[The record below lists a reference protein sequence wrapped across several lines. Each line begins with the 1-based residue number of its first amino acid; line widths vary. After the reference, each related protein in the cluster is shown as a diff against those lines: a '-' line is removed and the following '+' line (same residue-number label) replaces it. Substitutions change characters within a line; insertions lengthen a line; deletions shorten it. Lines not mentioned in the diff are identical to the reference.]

1 MGRSLNF
8 MATLQSP
15 ETEIFSQ
22 PLKRRW
28 QSAKEWCQQ
37 QLFNTWSNTIL
48 TLLCI
53 LVLGS
58 LGLRFG
64 QWALQQAQWS
74 VVTENIRFLMIG
86 RYTPSDLW
94 RPWLTALLWASILSL
109 TWGAAQ
115 GTTKKDLLRYGLIGL
130 AVAIAAG
137 VLRQELS
144 SVLWITG
151 ITVSGAAALW
161 LGDWLTR
168 YSLWRKLILPL
179 WVVGWFVAAWL
190 IGGGF
195 GLATVPIRLW
205 NGLLLTLWIATFS
218 IALSFPLGVLLAL
231 GRRSSLPVIKVFSIL
246 YIEIVRGLPL
256 IGILFITQ
264 VMLKLLVPPY
274 INLDQL
280 TRAIAGFTLFSAAY
294 LAETVRGGLQSIPKG
309 QTEAARAL
317 GLSTPLTL
325 GLVVLPQALKAV
337 VPAIVGQFISLF
349 KDTALLSVFG
359 LVELTGMGRSIT
371 SQPENLGRYAEIYL
385 VIGLIYWV
393 FCYGMSLA
401 SRRLEHQK

>member
-1 MGRSLNF
+1 
-8 MATLQSP
+8 
-15 ETEIFSQ
+15 
-22 PLKRRW
+22 
-28 QSAKEWCQQ
+28 
-37 QLFNTWSNTIL
+37 
-48 TLLCI
+48 
-53 LVLGS
+53 
-58 LGLRFG
+58 
-64 QWALQQAQWS
+64 
-74 VVTENIRFLMIG
+74 
-86 RYTPSDLW
+86 
-94 RPWLTALLWASILSL
+94 
-109 TWGAAQ
+109 
-115 GTTKKDLLRYGLIGL
+115 
-130 AVAIAAG
+130 
-137 VLRQELS
+137 
-144 SVLWITG
+144 
-151 ITVSGAAALW
+151 

>member
-1 MGRSLNF
+1 
-8 MATLQSP
+8 MATLQSTEP
-15 ETEIFSQ
+15 ENLSHPIKQ
-22 PLKRRW
+22 RL
-28 QSAKEWCQQ
+28 QAAKDWSQQ
-37 QLFNTWSNTIL
+37 QLFNSWSNTIL
-48 TLLCI
+48 TILCV
-53 LVLGS
+53 LVMGS
-58 LGLRFG
+58 LALRFG
-64 QWALQQAQWS
+64 QWAFQQAQWS
-74 VVTENIRFLMIG
+74 VVTNNLRFLMIG
-86 RYTPSDLW
+86 RYSPSDLW
-94 RPWLTALLWASILSL
+94 RPWLTALLWSSILSL
-109 TWGAAQ
+109 TWGATQ
-115 GTTKKDLLRYGLIGL
+115 GTTRKTLIRYGLIGL
-130 AVAIAAG
+130 AVAIVAG
-137 VLRQELS
+137 VLQQGFPSIAWIAGITLS
-144 SVLWITG
+144 SVL
-151 ITVSGAAALW
+151 ALW
-161 LGDWLTR
+161 VGDWLTR

-179 WVVGWFVAAWL
+179 WIVGWFVAAWL

-205 NGLLLTLWIATFS
+205 NGLLLTLWIATLS

-231 GRRSSLPVIKVFSIL
+231 GRQSSLPVIKVFSIL

-264 VMLKLLVPPY
+264 VMMKLIVPPY
-274 INLDQL
+274 VNLDQL

-294 LAETVRGGLQSIPKG
+294 LAENVRGGLQSIPKG
-309 QTEAARAL
+309 QSEAARAL

-385 VIGLIYWV
+385 IIGLIYWV

-401 SRRLEHQK
+401 SRQLEHQARP

>member
-1 MGRSLNF
+1 
-8 MATLQSP
+8 MATLQSTEP
-15 ETEIFSQ
+15 ETLAHPIKQ
-22 PLKRRW
+22 RL
-28 QSAKEWCQQ
+28 QAAKDWSQQ
-37 QLFNTWSNTIL
+37 QLFNSWSNTVLTIL
-48 TLLCI
+48 CV
-53 LVLGS
+53 LVVGS
-58 LGLRFG
+58 LALRFG
-64 QWALQQAQWS
+64 QWAFQQAQWS
-74 VVTENIRFLMIG
+74 VVTNNLRFLMIG
-86 RYTPSDLW
+86 RYSPSDLW

-115 GTTKKDLLRYGLIGL
+115 GITRKTLIRYGLIGL
-130 AVAIAAG
+130 AVAIGAG
-137 VLRQELS
+137 VLQQGLPAMAWIAAITLS
-144 SVLWITG
+144 G
-151 ITVSGAAALW
+151 TVTFW

-168 YSLWRKLILPL
+168 YPLWRKLILPL
-179 WVVGWFVAAWL
+179 WVVGWFMAAWL

-205 NGLLLTLWIATFS
+205 NGLLLTLWIATLS

-231 GRRSSLPVIKVFSIL
+231 GRQSSLPVIKAFSIL

-264 VMLKLLVPPY
+264 VMMKLLLPPY
-274 INLDQL
+274 VNLDQL

-294 LAETVRGGLQSIPKG
+294 LAENVRGGLQSIPKG

-401 SRRLEHQK
+401 SRRLEHQART

>member
-1 MGRSLNF
+1 
-8 MATLQSP
+8 MATLQSTEP
-15 ETEIFSQ
+15 ETLAHPIKQ
-22 PLKRRW
+22 RL
-28 QSAKEWCQQ
+28 QAAKDWSQQ
-37 QLFNTWSNTIL
+37 QLFNTWSNTVLTIL
-48 TLLCI
+48 CV
-53 LVLGS
+53 LVVGS
-58 LGLRFG
+58 LAVRFG
-64 QWALQQAQWS
+64 QWAFQQAQWS
-74 VVTENIRFLMIG
+74 VVTSSIRFLMIG
-86 RYTPSDLW
+86 RYSPSDLW

-109 TWGAAQ
+109 TWGATQ
-115 GTTKKDLLRYGLIGL
+115 GTTRKTLIRYGLIGL

-137 VLRQELS
+137 VLQQGLPS
-144 SVLWITG
+144 MAWIAG
-151 ITVSGAAALW
+151 ITLSGAVALW

-205 NGLLLTLWIATFS
+205 NGLLLTLWIATLS

-231 GRRSSLPVIKVFSIL
+231 GRQSSLPVIKIFSIL

-264 VMLKLLVPPY
+264 VMMKLIVPPY
-274 INLDQL
+274 VNLDQL

-294 LAETVRGGLQSIPKG
+294 LAENVRGGLQSIPKG

-393 FCYGMSLA
+393 FCYGMSQA
-401 SRRLEHQK
+401 SRRLEHQART

>member
-1 MGRSLNF
+1 
-8 MATLQSP
+8 MATLQSTEP
-15 ETEIFSQ
+15 ETLSHPIKQ
-22 PLKRRW
+22 RL
-28 QSAKEWCQQ
+28 QAAKDWSQQ
-37 QLFNTWSNTIL
+37 QLFNTWSNTVL
-48 TLLCI
+48 TILCI
-53 LVLGS
+53 LVVGS
-58 LGLRFG
+58 LALRFG
-64 QWALQQAQWS
+64 QWAFQQAQWS
-74 VVTENIRFLMIG
+74 VVTSSIRFLMIG
-86 RYTPSDLW
+86 RYSPSDLW
-94 RPWLTALLWASILSL
+94 RPWLTALLWANILSL
-109 TWGAAQ
+109 TWGTTQ
-115 GTTKKDLLRYGLIGL
+115 GMTRKTVIRYGLIGL
-130 AVAIAAG
+130 AVAIGAG
-137 VLRQELS
+137 VLQQGLPS
-144 SVLWITG
+144 MGWIAA
-151 ITVSGAAALW
+151 ITLNGAVALW

-168 YSLWRKLILPL
+168 YPLWHKLILPL

-205 NGLLLTLWIATFS
+205 NGLLLTLWIATLS

-231 GRRSSLPVIKVFSIL
+231 GRQSSLPIIKVFSIL

-264 VMLKLLVPPY
+264 VMMKLIVPSY
-274 INLDQL
+274 VNLDQL

-294 LAETVRGGLQSIPKG
+294 LAENVRGGLQSIPKG
-309 QTEAARAL
+309 QSEAARAL

-371 SQPENLGRYAEIYL
+371 AQPENLGRYAEIYI

-401 SRRLEHQK
+401 SRRLEHQART

>member
-1 MGRSLNF
+1 
-8 MATLQSP
+8 MATLQSTEP
-15 ETEIFSQ
+15 ENLSHPIKQ
-22 PLKRRW
+22 RL
-28 QSAKEWCQQ
+28 QAAKDWSQQ
-37 QLFNTWSNTIL
+37 QLFNSWSNTIL
-48 TLLCI
+48 TILCLL
-53 LVLGS
+53 VVGS
-58 LGLRFG
+58 LAMRFG
-64 QWALQQAQWS
+64 QWAFQQAQWS
-74 VVTENIRFLMIG
+74 VVTNNLRFLMIG
-86 RYTPSDLW
+86 RYSPSDLW
-94 RPWLTALLWASILSL
+94 RPWLTALLWSSILSL
-109 TWGAAQ
+109 TWGTAQ
-115 GTTKKDLLRYGLIGL
+115 SVTKKALLQYGLIGL

-137 VLRQELS
+137 VLQQGLLS
-144 SVLWITG
+144 MAWIAA
-151 ITVSGAAALW
+151 ITLSGTVTLW

-168 YSLWRKLILPL
+168 YPLWRKLILPL
-179 WVVGWFVAAWL
+179 WIVGWFVAAWL

-205 NGLLLTLWIATFS
+205 NGLLLTLWIATLS

-231 GRRSSLPVIKVFSIL
+231 GRQSSLPVIKAFSIL

-264 VMLKLLVPPY
+264 VMMKLLVPPY
-274 INLDQL
+274 VNLDQL

-294 LAETVRGGLQSIPKG
+294 LAENVRGGLQSIPKG
-309 QTEAARAL
+309 QSEAARAL

-337 VPAIVGQFISLF
+337 VPSIVGQFISLF

-393 FCYGMSLA
+393 FCYGMSLT
-401 SRRLEHQK
+401 SRRLEHQART